1 MSNINTNAGSS
12 GLLGAN
18 ESGFSSSASGSVT
31 PQLLQKNPSASSFQP
46 THQSQMHL
54 HQHQTP
60 HQHVVPSNGLPQ
72 SQMYLNNNMAQAAA
86 FQQFIQE
93 QMSLAQNNGNNI
105 PQNPVIQGANGL
117 GFNHDAMNMNM
128 GGAQMNAQIAAYAQQ
143 MQQNQLNAQTQAQ
156 IAAILAASVG
166 NNMMF
171 NQGQQASAPPAFAAA
186 QAFALMMS
194 QQQAMANHQQ
204 QSMQAPATIPTH
216 QQQTQSP
223 ATQVKTQVAQPQQ
236 INVELKHSSS
246 PQPRLL
252 KAITR
257 TPTPT
262 VQQSAQKENSSQGPK
277 RKKVK
282 KQQKQKEVCVSRTP
296 VPQVQHINHGSTS
309 SFGHPTVKQL
319 PVPPFQMPAARNS
332 QLASVH
338 HNSMPVPQHGHGMFQ
353 PNINPIVLT
362 QMQSWKL
369 NQLGK

>member
-1 MSNINTNAGSS
+1 M
-12 GLLGAN
+12 GAN

-156 IAAILAASVG
+156 IAAILADKW
-166 NNMMF
+166 
-171 NQGQQASAPPAFAAA
+171 SADYY
-186 QAFALMMS
+186 
-194 QQQAMANHQQ
+194 
-204 QSMQAPATIPTH
+204 
-216 QQQTQSP
+216 
-223 ATQVKTQVAQPQQ
+223 
-236 INVELKHSSS
+236 
-246 PQPRLL
+246 
-252 KAITR
+252 
-257 TPTPT
+257 
-262 VQQSAQKENSSQGPK
+262 
-277 RKKVK
+277 
-282 KQQKQKEVCVSRTP
+282 
-296 VPQVQHINHGSTS
+296 
-309 SFGHPTVKQL
+309 
-319 PVPPFQMPAARNS
+319 
-332 QLASVH
+332 
-338 HNSMPVPQHGHGMFQ
+338 
-353 PNINPIVLT
+353 
-362 QMQSWKL
+362 
-369 NQLGK
+369 